1 MRKFF
6 TFIVCCVFVFTNCK
20 KDTDPPPIEETNKND
35 IIGYITVAGRDIR
48 LFSAAGSNATKFTRT
63 VEGSNTIITIT
74 GWDSVRTIH
83 LQLVNISLPGTY
95 SFQNANATGYTGTLA
110 FYGEGPQSNPTL
122 FYSTASTNSEI
133 VSLGT
138 FNVSTITDSYIQGS
152 VTAPLGDT
160 GEFSKIS
167 FDEVRFKGTFEK

>member
-48 LFSAAGSNATKFTRT
+48 LFPAAGSNATKFTRT

-95 SFQNANATGYTGTLA
+95 SFREMPMLQDIQ
-110 FYGEGPQSNPTL
+110 GPLHFMGKEISLPPLHFIYIDAGDQV
-122 FYSTASTNSEI
+122 SEI

-138 FNVSTITDSYIQGS
+138 LMFTL
-152 VTAPLGDT
+152 TA
-160 GEFSKIS
+160 
-167 FDEVRFKGTFEK
+167 RFCIPR